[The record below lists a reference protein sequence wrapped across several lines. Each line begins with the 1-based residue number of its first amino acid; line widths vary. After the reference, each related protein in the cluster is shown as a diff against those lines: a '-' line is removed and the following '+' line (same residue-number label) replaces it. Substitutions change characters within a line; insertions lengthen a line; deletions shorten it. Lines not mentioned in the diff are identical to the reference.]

1 VQGPTHESRVWP
13 CAYAELSALCVVL
26 PLVKQRHGATDVR
39 AKGPERHRHHPGC
52 AGPIQGLSTSRVAFA
67 GPQLRLLMCGD
78 RAGRDTFPLTHT
90 TDNQMYLRAFMDE
103 DLRAVAGLSEV
114 TCWPAKGGGVPSL
127 IAVRR

>member
-1 VQGPTHESRVWP
+1 MALRT
-13 CAYAELSALCVVL
+13 SA
-26 PLVKQRHGATDVR
+26 P
-39 AKGPERHRHHPGC
+39 KGLNAIVT
-52 AGPIQGLSTSRVAFA
+52 AGPIQGLCTSWVAFA
-67 GPQLRLLMCGD
+67 RPQLRLLRCD